1 MLIRDNV
8 ILVFWVDGPVLRR
21 DVNLVVGELVLAE
34 VLEDVRVA
42 GAMHVHIVEARVF
55 VLGSAC

>member
-1 MLIRDNV
+1 VLIRYHV

-34 VLEDVRVA
+34 VLEEIRVA

-55 VLGSAC
+55 GLGYTT